1 MQANILLTNEL
12 NIVLADFGLAVFAE
26 GVKNQYASLHGGA
39 FQWLPP
45 EAFSDVEDFRPTFS
59 ADIYA
64 FACVCI
70 ALFRINYLGMGMYC
84 GWYSLQLDVFC
95 DAGSVSPSGA
105 CIQTGQ

>member
-1 MQANILLTNEL
+1 MVLLFLISLLISLYTIQANILLTNEL

-70 ALFRINYLGMGMYC
+70 EVR
-84 GWYSLQLDVFC
+84 YSL
-95 DAGSVSPSGA
+95 
-105 CIQTGQ
+105 